1 MNERILKGRS
11 VCTTLC
17 PFHAFRQTLKFKSY
31 FWLQPLRPDPQKL
44 WETLKKIGYP
54 KEEALLYNFLIFQV
68 KPVGF
73 STFSLLGCRA
83 SFQVKP
89 VGFSTFSLLGC
100 RASQGLFPQP
110 LSMSSI
116 QFCYT
121 ISHSVTRVKSGKKS
135 RCRKTDIATG
145 I

>member
-44 WETLKKIGYP
+44 WETLKTIGYP
-54 KEEALLYNFLIFQV
+54 KEEALLYNFLI
-68 KPVGF
+68 
-73 STFSLLGCRA
+73 
-83 SFQVKP
+83 FQVKP